1 MPNMWARCFECY
13 VRDALNGHVWQG
25 LVASL
30 SITRAVFAVAGSGG
44 GGRPMLPQILW
55 MVRTGMRGFLFEDFE
70 EVPEV
75 RVDSLDAMALS
86 SQHSQF
92 DLKLA

>member
-1 MPNMWARCFECY
+1 
-13 VRDALNGHVWQG
+13 
-25 LVASL
+25 
-30 SITRAVFAVAGSGG
+30 
-44 GGRPMLPQILW
+44 MLPQILW